1 MKKGDLFIA
10 LQGTK
15 DNGEKFIPDAV
26 HAGAVAVLCEHA
38 VPADVPI
45 FDTPNVRKAAS
56 EIAVAFYNSHPDTL
70 LGVTGTNGKT
80 STVFFVREM
89 LKALGKNAASIGTL
103 GVQSDK
109 YKSYAGMTTADS
121 ITLNQDLKMLAENG
135 VNYAAMEASS
145 HGLDQYRLSGLHFKA
160 AAFTNLTRDHL
171 DYHKTMENY
180 LESK

>member
-1 MKKGDLFIA
+1 MILSELFKKANIVTPYGTDIEVSGLACDSRKVKKGDLFIA

-26 HAGAVAVLCEHA
+26 RAGAVAVLCEHA
-38 VPADVPI
+38 VPADVPV

-56 EIAVAFYNSHPDTL
+56 EIAVAFYNAHPETL

-80 STVFFVREM
+80 STVFFVREI

-109 YKSYAGMTTADS
+109 
-121 ITLNQDLKMLAENG
+121 
-135 VNYAAMEASS
+135 
-145 HGLDQYRLSGLHFKA
+145 
-160 AAFTNLTRDHL
+160 
-171 DYHKTMENY
+171 
-180 LESK
+180 